1 MSQTLELKP
10 ELNKLYLKLL
20 AEATVSLNQN
30 KGTYRKD
37 IWDYLN
43 KKYQDKIEYRDFLLA
58 IRKFQLEGKIINNEG
73 IFAMHPEV
81 IQEVREKTPTPAFKS
96 KDGKQSTSN
105 IFMKFLNGTIDS
117 QNHKEKAKK
126 KSGRAEAGSEIS
138 ISGKKQKVKQVKEST
153 RQSKIEKYFMKKMC
167 KTFEDYQ
174 NMSKKQ
180 TNKGLGFSTPA
191 PDSALNGYKM
201 EERN

>member
-1 MSQTLELKP
+1 M
-10 ELNKLYLKLL
+10 
-20 AEATVSLNQN
+20 
-30 KGTYRKD
+30 
-37 IWDYLN
+37 
-43 KKYQDKIEYRDFLLA
+43 LA

-138 ISGKKQKVKQVKEST
+138 ISGKKQKVK
-153 RQSKIEKYFMKKMC
+153 
-167 KTFEDYQ
+167 
-174 NMSKKQ
+174 
-180 TNKGLGFSTPA
+180 
-191 PDSALNGYKM
+191 
-201 EERN
+201 